1 MVARIS
7 FMSADVA
14 TPPTSEW
21 QALASTFASDSAT
34 LISRLLLLFI
44 FITITACGLHL
55 HMRKRS
61 SVTDDGTG
69 EEPQEGVQMN
79 DLHSSEGP
87 TFTGAV
93 AASTLSAANTV
104 LLDATSIALNASI

>member
-1 MVARIS
+1 MGAGIS

-21 QALASTFASDSAT
+21 QALGSSFASDSAT

-44 FITITACGLHL
+44 FITIPACGLHL

-61 SVTDDGTG
+61 SVSDDGMPP
-69 EEPQEGVQMN
+69 EEIEMN
-79 DLHSSEGP
+79 DLHSVEGP
-87 TFTGAV
+87 SSFTGAV
-93 AASTLSAANTV
+93 AASTLSAANTGV
-104 LLDATSIALNASI
+104 LDAVSIAMNASS